1 MIGLISWM
9 FEGVL
14 STAEG
19 VKYRIEWGNLRS
31 VLVYKD
37 LERDGGK
44 LTASV
49 V

>member
-1 MIGLISWM
+1 M
-9 FEGVL
+9 FVGAL

-19 VKYRIEWGNLRS
+19 VKWGNHHN